1 MALNYVP
8 VTSSQIRSY
17 AYDAQARKL
26 NIVFVKN
33 GDEYQYS
40 NVDQATFEAVTKADS
55 IGKAFS
61 AIIKKAPQTFPFI
74 KV

>member
-8 VTSSQIRSY
+8 VTSSQIQSY
-17 AYDAQARKL
+17 AYDAQSLKL

-40 NVDQATFEAVTKADS
+40 NVDKKTFEDVTQAES

-61 AIIKKAPQTFPFI
+61 AIIKKNPSAYPYI